1 MRFQLAIVVFAS
13 ACVNMDEGGSFGG
26 TGGGGDGSG
35 GSGSSVGDCPGGA
48 TCSPK
53 TPNGLQ
59 FSGAVP
65 AFNSFPPDA
74 DTLHNHIAAG
84 GTDVIQLRDGDAPF
98 DLPYTPS
105 VDDPSAL
112 AIASSSSS
120 TVTLRGLGGTTELDI
135 VDPSTGLL
143 FDRYAYASSA
153 LAAAAVVP
161 GGATAEM
168 VYDDV
173 DAYAFMP
180 GDLAIGIALVDG
192 QVPAHRLV
200 DTSATLALAG
210 ATQTD
215 WDTLALPGAV
225 VGSYTIALA
234 TAGTTATAT
243 LDVVDHVD
251 SVARIDSAFG
261 DVACF
266 GADTAGKFVVG
277 LSWTFVFDGQPVDA
291 SIFGTNCIDI
301 PDSVAHTVTAT
312 AGGESITVQVIAQ

>member
-1 MRFQLAIVVFAS
+1 MRFQLAVVVLAS
-13 ACVNMDEGGSFGG
+13 ACVNMDGGGSFGG
-26 TGGGGDGSG
+26 GGDDDSG
-35 GSGSSVGDCPGGA
+35 GAGSGSSVGDCPGGP

-53 TPNGLQ
+53 TPNGLD
-59 FSGAVP
+59 FSGAAP
-65 AFNSFPPDA
+65 TYNAFPPGA

-84 GTDVIQLRDGDAPF
+84 GTDVIQLRDGGAPF
-98 DLPYTPS
+98 DLPYTAS
-105 VDDPSAL
+105 VDDPAAL

-153 LAAAAVVP
+153 LVTAAVVP

-180 GDLAIGIALVDG
+180 GDLALGVAFVDA

-215 WDTLALPGAV
+215 WDTLSLAGAT
-225 VGSYTIALA
+225 VGSYSITVA
-234 TAGTTATAT
+234 TGATTATAT

-251 SVARIDSAFG
+251 SVARIDSVFG
-261 DVACF
+261 DVVCF
-266 GADTAGKFVVG
+266 GADTAGSFVVG
-277 LSWTFVFDGQPVDA
+277 LAWSFVFDGQPVDA
-291 SIFGTNCIDI
+291 SIFGTNCIDL

-312 AGGESITVQVIAQ
+312 AGGKSVTVQVIAQ